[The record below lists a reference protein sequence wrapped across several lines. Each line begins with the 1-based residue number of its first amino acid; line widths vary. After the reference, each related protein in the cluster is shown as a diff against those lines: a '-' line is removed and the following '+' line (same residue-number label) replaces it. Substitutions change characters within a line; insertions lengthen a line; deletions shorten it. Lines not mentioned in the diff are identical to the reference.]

1 MKRPMRCFRS
11 AKTCSRTQP
20 GLPLKKGRG
29 ATMMTHDYK
38 RNGATTLFAALLWF
52 GHRLAGRRAEMNLRD
67 RPCPWR
73 SSLIDT
79 PCPPRPMK
87 RCRSCPADRPPG
99 SRPSYRAASVAVQV
113 RMVPAISASMA
124 VVAIDGDGGLH
135 HDHGRAIRALLST
148 LALQCPTLVAVLPA
162 QSGRVGRPCIGKA
175 ACLQGILP
183 GVRGAP
189 ARSLDNGG
197 VDRPVAYGRIA
208 PFLEMRV
215 KPGDSASTAFA
226 PVRCL
231 RNSRIVRASAT
242 RPCRSRPGKRMKL
255 GRSPIRNPVRS
266 SAGPYRLCKTSTLN
280 IITASIGG
288 RPPFERSDRSND
300 ASGPARNISKSTTE
314 ASRSSASPI
323 FERAAYRSSRSN
335 SPGE

>member
-1 MKRPMRCFRS
+1 MRAVYVPTGPPSSFGPRYPMAIFISRNTYLRRVWAIFAIPISVLALAIPIVAMKRPMRCFRS

-20 GLPLKKGRG
+20 GLPLKKRRG

-52 GHRLAGRRAEMNLRD
+52 GHRLAGRRAEMSLRD
-67 RPCPWR
+67 RPCPWRSSSR

-148 LALQCPTLVAVLPA
+148 LALQCPTPVTLHPA

-197 VDRPVAYGRIA
+197 VDRPGAYG
-208 PFLEMRV
+208 
-215 KPGDSASTAFA
+215 PG
-226 PVRCL
+226 
-231 RNSRIVRASAT
+231 
-242 RPCRSRPGKRMKL
+242 
-255 GRSPIRNPVRS
+255 
-266 SAGPYRLCKTSTLN
+266 
-280 IITASIGG
+280 
-288 RPPFERSDRSND
+288 
-300 ASGPARNISKSTTE
+300 
-314 ASRSSASPI
+314 
-323 FERAAYRSSRSN
+323 
-335 SPGE
+335 